1 MNGDMSRERRP
12 SIRNSLSSRLLILT
26 VIFVMLAEV
35 MIFVPS
41 VARYRVSYLEQMLA
55 EANLAA
61 LSVLAAP
68 GNTISRDLEH
78 RLLRA
83 VGVNGVVMKLP
94 QRRMLLLAEEM
105 PPAVDATYD
114 LRGAEPMELIGDA
127 LRTMIMA
134 DGRTLRII
142 GDARNAEDAYV
153 EIIMPEASLRAALL
167 DYGWNIFSLSLFI
180 SIVSATLLFLT
191 LRWMLVR
198 PMRRLTANILAF
210 RRNPEAAH
218 LPELPTGR
226 GDEIS
231 LAAHE
236 LAEMERDLRQALVQK
251 NHLAALGAAVSKIS
265 HDLRNILATSQVISE
280 LLSDSLDPT
289 VRRLA
294 PRLIQSLDRAIELCQ
309 RSLKYG
315 SADEPPPRPT
325 RFRLRSLVAEVGDTL
340 TLDAS
345 QSPAWKNLVAD
356 ELEVHADRDQLYRVL
371 MNLGRNAA
379 EAAGEEG
386 EVRVSANEHDGHI
399 AIRVS
404 DNGSGVPEKA
414 RENLFRPFV
423 GSAREGGTGL
433 GLTIA
438 RDLVQA
444 HGGTLELERT
454 GPSGTCFRILL
465 PL

>member
-1 MNGDMSRERRP
+1 MNGDKSRERRP

-26 VIFVMLAEV
+26 VVFVMLAEV

-68 GNTISRDLEH
+68 GNRISRDLEH

-114 LRGAEPMELIGDA
+114 LRGAEPLELIGDA

-134 DGRTLRII
+134 DRRTLRII

-153 EIIMPEASLRAALL
+153 EIIMPEAPLRAALL
-167 DYGWNIFSLSLFI
+167 EYGWNIFSLSLFI
-180 SIVSATLLFLT
+180 SIVSATLLFFT

-210 RRNPEAAH
+210 RRNPEAAR

-289 VRRLA
+289 VKRLA

-315 SADEPPPRPT
+315 SADEPPPRPA
-325 RFRLRSLVAEVGDTL
+325 RFRLRALVAEVGDTL

-345 QSPAWKNLVAD
+345 QAPAWKNLVAE

-379 EAAGEEG
+379 EAAGAEG
-386 EVRVSANEHDGHI
+386 EVRVIAHEQDGHV

-404 DNGSGVPEKA
+404 DNGPGVPEKA
-414 RENLFRPFV
+414 RENLFLPFV

-444 HGGTLELERT
+444 HDGTLELEST